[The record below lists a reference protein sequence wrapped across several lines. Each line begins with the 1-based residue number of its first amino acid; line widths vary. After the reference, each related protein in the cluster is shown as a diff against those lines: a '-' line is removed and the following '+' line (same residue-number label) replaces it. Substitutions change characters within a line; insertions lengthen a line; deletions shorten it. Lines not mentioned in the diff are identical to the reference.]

1 MFTPG
6 RVGGRRV
13 LVWEGSAAAPAS
25 PLPWHSSTP
34 VEVFFRT
41 GRGPGTR
48 ALPQELTRQLDRQLA
63 ALSLLS
69 AERLLEC
76 ISVPV
81 TLAD

>member
-1 MFTPG
+1 MFAPG

-13 LVWEGSAAAPAS
+13 LVWEGSTAAPAS
-25 PLPWHSSTP
+25 PLPWHSSNP
-34 VEVFFRT
+34 VEVFFHT

-48 ALPQELTRQLDRQLA
+48 ALPQELTRQLA
-63 ALSLLS
+63 ALSLLF